1 MFDEG
6 IVGDGLGQDIGWV
19 EGFVTFFRLS
29 GGGLA
34 IGLAFG
40 LGTVFLL
47 RILNNQ
53 LSSEE
58 SIIQVVLL
66 FSISYLT
73 YFVTEILCLCSGIIA
88 TITLGITVKILAKE
102 MINDMG
108 LALHFFEV
116 VGQLL
121 NTLLFILGGT
131 LWGNI
136 ISDDTVGEGKITRTF
151 TRNFGGE
158 DWGYLLALFCYLVAA
173 RFVLVFLFL

>member
-1 MFDEG
+1 MYDEG
-6 IVGDGLGQDIGWV
+6 IEENGLGQNIGWTQ
-19 EGFVTFFRLS
+19 GFITFFQLS
-29 GGGLA
+29 GGGFA

-40 LGTVFLL
+40 IGTVFLL
-47 RILNNQ
+47 RILNRQ

-102 MINDMG
+102 MIIDRG
-108 LALHFFEV
+108 LVLHFFEV

-136 ISDDTVGEGKITRTF
+136 ISDDNAMAPFNANIRH
-151 TRNFGGE
+151 FGGE
-158 DWGYLLALFCYLVAA
+158 DWGYLIALFLYLIVV
-173 RFVLVFLFL
+173 RFVLVFAF

>member
-1 MFDEG
+1 MFD
-6 IVGDGLGQDIGWV
+6 VGVVEDGLGEDIGWV

-34 IGLAFG
+34 LGLAFG

-47 RILNNQ
+47 KILNNQ

-88 TITLGITVKILAKE
+88 TITLGITVKILARE

-136 ISDDTVGEGKITRTF
+136 ISDDDALHHGEPTRHF
-151 TRNFGGE
+151 AGE
-158 DWGYLLALFCYLVAA
+158 DWGYLMALFCYLIAA
-173 RFVLVFLFL
+173 RFALVFLF

>member
-1 MFDEG
+1 MYDEG
-6 IVGDGLGQDIGWV
+6 IEENGLGQNIGWTQ
-19 EGFVTFFRLS
+19 GFITFFQLS
-29 GGGLA
+29 GGGFA

-40 LGTVFLL
+40 IGTVFLL
-47 RILNNQ
+47 RILNRQ

-102 MINDMG
+102 MIIDRG
-108 LALHFFEV
+108 LVLHFFEV
-116 VGQLL
+116 IGQLL

-136 ISDDTVGEGKITRTF
+136 ISDDNAMAPGDANVRH
-151 TRNFGGE
+151 FGGK
-158 DWGYLLALFCYLVAA
+158 DWGYLIALFLYLIVV
-173 RFVLVFLFL
+173 RFVLVFAF